1 MKILHWLE
9 YQKEIEIDLSI
20 KDMSILQQE
29 AYGDDPVKTVQVM
42 LNNLNSIAG
51 FLTGI
56 TNEIINDITE
66 KQQETISRFLKEQ
79 GMRFEPLPPK
89 DGAQERNKYD

>member
-9 YQKEIEIDLSI
+9 YQKEIEINLSI
-20 KDMSILQQE
+20 KDMSILWQE
-29 AYGDDPVKTVQVM
+29 AYTDDPVKTVQVM

-56 TNEIINDITE
+56 TNEIINDLPE

-79 GMRFEPLPPK
+79 GMRFESLPPK
-89 DGAQERNKYD
+89 EAA